1 MMHLPTLKQT
11 KEFLQ
16 DNKKTIIGT
25 ALALVLLYA
34 LAIAYTLFSDD
45 KVEEIKKIDPAT
57 GLELQLITD
66 TEYKALLEDAVRFD
80 FYVENTEGYA
90 FTNFNLL
97 EAVLLSPEVYEAID
111 SVEPIVA
118 TDAIEAM
125 EEGDIPANYMIDVD
139 TDNETSELHITVGTG
154 DEAKNEAIATL
165 LYEAVQEATI
175 PFFANKSVYML
186 SEPHMVQLEKGPEQ
200 TDETGTTSLLLYLVM
215 GAGLFIGGLLLGML
229 VAFFRLF
236 FKKEITDV
244 FNYLISDDDTVLD
257 LSHTDIAEQEAA
269 LTHGIQHPAA
279 TRKLILSEELLK
291 PTMQK
296 CLEQMEGTPYVFAQ
310 SVLSADPL
318 LHFDE
323 VILVSRKNSTTKDW
337 YKNQR
342 TLLENYATPIKI
354 ILV

>member
-1 MMHLPTLKQT
+1 MKNLPTMKET
-11 KEFLQ
+11 KGFLQ
-16 DNKKTIIGT
+16 DNKKTIFGT
-25 ALALVLLYA
+25 AFALVLLYA

-45 KVEEIKKIDPAT
+45 KVEEIKEIDPAT

-66 TEYKALLEDAVRFD
+66 TEYEALLEDAVRFD

-97 EAVLLSPEVYEAID
+97 EAVLLSPQVYEAIN
-111 SVEPIVA
+111 SFEPIA
-118 TDAIEAM
+118 STDEIEAM

-139 TDNETSELHITVGTG
+139 TDYDTSELHITVGTG
-154 DEAKNEAIATL
+154 DEAKNEAIATV
-165 LYEAVQEATI
+165 LYEAMQEGTI
-175 PFFANKSVYML
+175 PFFENKSIYLL
-186 SEPHMVQLEKGPEQ
+186 SEPHVVQLEKGPEQ
-200 TDETGTTSLLLYLVM
+200 TDETGSTSLLLYLVM

-229 VAFFRLF
+229 LGFFRLF

-244 FNYLISDDDTVLD
+244 FNYRMSDDDTVLD
-257 LSHTDIAEQEAA
+257 LSRTTAADQETA
-269 LTHGIQHPAA
+269 LVHGIQHPAA
-279 TRKLILSEELLK
+279 TRKLILSEEPFA
-291 PTMQK
+291 PTVQK
-296 CLEQMEGTPYVFAQ
+296 RLEQLEGTPYVFAQ

-318 LHFDE
+318 LSFDE
-323 VILVSRKNSTTKDW
+323 VIFVSRKNGTTKDW

>member
-154 DEAKNEAIATL
+154 NEAKNEAIATL

-175 PFFANKSVYML
+175 PFFENKSTYLL
-186 SEPHMVQLEKGPEQ
+186 SEPHVVQLEKGPEP
-200 TDETGTTSLLLYLVM
+200 TDETGNTSMLLYLVM
-215 GAGLFIGGLLLGML
+215 AAGLFIGGLLLGVL
-229 VAFFRLF
+229 FGFLRLF

-244 FNYLISDDDTVLD
+244 FNYRMSDDDIVLD
-257 LSHTDIAEQEAA
+257 LSHTIDADQEAA
-269 LTHGIQHPAA
+269 LAHGIQHPAA
-279 TRKLILSEELLK
+279 TRKLILSEEHLS
-291 PTMQK
+291 PSVQK
-296 CLEQMEGTPYVFAQ
+296 RLEQMEGAPYIFAQ
-310 SVLSADPL
+310 SILSADPL

-323 VILVSRKNSTTKDW
+323 VILVSRKNGTTKDW

-342 TLLENYATPIKI
+342 TQLENYATPIKI
-354 ILV
+354 ILI

>member
-16 DNKKTIIGT
+16 DNKKTIFGT

-34 LAIAYTLFSDD
+34 LGIAYTLFSDD

-97 EAVLLSPEVYEAID
+97 EAVLLSPEVYEAIHEI
-111 SVEPIVA
+111 EPIVA
-118 TDAIEAM
+118 TEAIEAM

-139 TDNETSELHITVGTG
+139 TDYDTSELHITVGTG
-154 DEAKNEAIATL
+154 DEAKNEAIATV
-165 LYEAVQEATI
+165 LYKAMQEGTI
-175 PFFANKSVYML
+175 PFFENKSIYLL
-186 SEPHMVQLEKGPEQ
+186 SEPHVVQLEKGPEQ
-200 TDETGTTSLLLYLVM
+200 TNETGSTSMLLYLVM
-215 GAGLFIGGLLLGML
+215 GVGLFIAGLLLGML
-229 VAFFRLF
+229 LGFIRLF

-244 FNYLISDDDTVLD
+244 FNYRMSDDETVLD
-257 LSHTDIAEQEAA
+257 LSHTTAAAQEAA
-269 LTHGIQHPAA
+269 LAHGIQHPAA
-279 TRKLILSEELLK
+279 SRKLILSEE
-291 PTMQK
+291 PMESTVQK
-296 CLEQMEGTPYVFAQ
+296 RLEQMEGMPYVFTQ

-318 LHFDE
+318 LSFDE
-323 VILVSRKNSTTKDW
+323 IIIVSRKNGTTKDW

-354 ILV
+354 ILI

>member
-1 MMHLPTLKQT
+1 MKNLPTMKET

-16 DNKKTIIGT
+16 DNKKTIVGT
-25 ALALVLLYA
+25 ALALVILYA

-45 KVEEIKKIDPAT
+45 KVEEIKEIDPAT

-66 TEYKALLEDAVRFD
+66 AEYKSLLENAVRFD

-90 FTNFNLL
+90 FTNFNLM
-97 EAVLLSPEVYEAID
+97 EAVLLSPEVYAAID

-139 TDNETSELHITVGTG
+139 TDYDTSELHITVGTG
-154 DEAKNEAIATL
+154 DEAKNEAIATA
-165 LYEAVQEATI
+165 LYEAMQAGTI
-175 PFFANKSVYML
+175 PFFENKSIYLL
-186 SEPHMVQLEKGPEQ
+186 SEPHVVQLEKGPEA
-200 TDETGTTSLLLYLVM
+200 TDETGTSSPLLYLVM
-215 GAGLFIGGLLLGML
+215 GAGLFIGGLLFGML
-229 VAFFRLF
+229 IAFFRLF

-244 FNYLISDDDTVLD
+244 FNYRMSDDDKVLD
-257 LSHTDIAEQEAA
+257 LSHTTAAEQEAA
-269 LTHGIQHPAA
+269 LEHGIQHPAA
-279 TRKLILSEELLK
+279 TRKLILSEEPLAPTVQKRLL
-291 PTMQK
+291 
-296 CLEQMEGTPYVFAQ
+296 QMEGAPYVFAP

-318 LHFDE
+318 LSFDE
-323 VILVSRKNSTTKDW
+323 VILVSRKNGTTKGW

-354 ILV
+354 ILI

>member
-1 MMHLPTLKQT
+1 MKNLPTMKET

-16 DNKKTIIGT
+16 DNKKTIVGT
-25 ALALVLLYA
+25 ALALVILYA

-45 KVEEIKKIDPAT
+45 KVEEIKEIDPAT

-66 TEYKALLEDAVRFD
+66 SEYEALLEDAVRFD

-111 SVEPIVA
+111 SVEPLVA
-118 TDAIEAM
+118 ADEIEAM

-154 DEAKNEAIATL
+154 DEAKNKAIATL
-165 LYEAVQEATI
+165 LYEAVQDGTI
-175 PFFANKSVYML
+175 PFFENKSIYLL
-186 SEPHMVQLEKGPEQ
+186 SEPHVVQLEKGPEL
-200 TDETGTTSLLLYLVM
+200 TDETGNSSLLFYLVM
-215 GAGLFIGGLLLGML
+215 GTGVFIGGLLLGML
-229 VAFFRLF
+229 LAFFRLF

-244 FNYLISDDDTVLD
+244 FNYRMSDDDTVLD
-257 LSHTDIAEQEAA
+257 LSHANAAEQETA
-269 LTHGIQHPAA
+269 LSHGIQHPAA
-279 TRKLILSEELLK
+279 TRKLILSEEPLAQ
-291 PTMQK
+291 TMEKRLQ
-296 CLEQMEGTPYVFAQ
+296 QMEGAPYVFAQ

-323 VILVSRKNSTTKDW
+323 VILVSRKNGTTKDW

-342 TLLENYATPIKI
+342 TLLENYTTPIKI
-354 ILV
+354 ILI